1 MAKINIGNK
10 RPESHQEYT
19 KTIGGGISADNNY
32 NIEGVLNVNNYIRGR
47 NLRVSSKGNSSAAER
62 IDGELELYD
71 YSGSA
76 DIIPGS
82 QAILSFSID
91 SIPVNGTSQLTWSV
105 YPPYWNGSFN
115 FIWSVYANENEAA
128 VDYAD
133 FLNTAVFV
141 TVPELTLTAT
151 VLGNVLTISTN
162 TNTALFNNN
171 NKFFI
176 ENTTGVFTLIIGT
189 IIPASAP
196 ESFWLNGGVADIVD
210 DTSGDYTCLMS
221 TSVNGNIIAIWAS
234 DKWEESTPTPGIMT
248 INDKVMLY
256 SVNFPVRHD
265 KKFDHDKNENCLG
278 GEIYITDNN
287 LPPMYFNIK
296 DIIDS
301 FYSGSPKY
309 FEDFDYRDYIINLNN
324 PLGVMVFTGLVNVG
338 GGNGRPVGQ
347 NAYSYRAVSN
357 DGDRTNW
364 SIATPMIVIP
374 RNYTEN
380 DSPDSLFKYTST
392 RGGIANESSRT
403 AYAPKFRLRVDNF
416 QGYNY
421 IEVKRHS
428 YSNGEGL
435 GYSPPG
441 YIIQRIP
448 IVDNQ
453 FSVIEIV
460 DSLSNETDNIVIAPD
475 DDSLNATSVIRKA
488 EAIRYIRNKVLLANI
503 EYESVNLADINLVYA
518 QPYGKTGEPILKFLG
533 EKGHRDPVNAC
544 YFKSDLNG
552 EKESYSII
560 LWNEN
565 LQRTFVI
572 PIDDLDNFMFPDK
585 RKNLNGWN
593 GSKPVSDYLNNLH
606 KFVNPFNG
614 GSPMF
619 NLPSQDTNE
628 AEEVFEVVLH
638 SWKSLVSNNYPSS
651 DEYKLKQRPLI
662 GYTQVI
668 NITENSDSGSE
679 NYNVRNPISDNDTTK
694 DYKRNYSPV
703 NELDRGINSPND
715 TSAWV
720 NPGYDFETYNPG
732 GYQNHYQS
740 LGLAI
745 HGISGFPD
753 WVKAFS
759 IAKTKPANRVI
770 AQGIAVF
777 PLVEKGNTIAGYTY
791 PVDVR
796 FNLPIPGQ
804 NEPTEP
810 DTPSDEGG
818 TVINN
823 RVKAMGNVTVRP
835 AVKESA
841 KKLHIHIP
849 DIESGYLSSEIL
861 NEIIRNPSNY
871 KIQFVEP
878 VGYYTE
884 PFNGDVGT
892 VKNGDSPLYSLFG
905 EKVDMVTY
913 AKVQDEE
920 EMPTCRAELL
930 NSSPFSDR
938 YAHFAGSRYTRGDF
952 LTALGG
958 WLGGQPA
965 SAAGWKSVITNV
977 SINTDNSEG
986 KTFLEVE
993 VEDDVWLVL
1002 TTPFVKRSMDD
1013 DEVKEWQEHFYIIN
1027 IVNDSAEIP
1036 ASSTQEYLAPINF
1049 IKLDS
1054 KIGISAGLAHE
1065 EFDVVDERIED
1076 YKVVETTNEVNFV
1089 YVKKPNRDDLR
1100 FINIT
1105 EIETLFPVDLIAID
1119 SDIDNGTTTYCGKI
1133 LNGKYKT
1140 GENKVIIDDT
1150 YSYTPSTINSNKLVK
1165 GDEVKIKYNTEKPIS
1180 IFGGN
1185 IMHND
1190 ACFTYKHREC
1200 INEGRLPYVNVV
1212 PQSSFGSQFKL
1223 GIGFPTHTYKLSPK
1237 VKKHVFFDEMGTPDV
1252 QPDTEPVNV
1261 IMLNYIRQ
1269 WIILYTCQA
1278 RTNLSYVYGKFFP
1291 NQGYIERPQSW
1302 ESEKTVV
1309 ENGIFSQ
1316 YEDDYPNEKER
1327 WKLGGFGVMQLE
1339 RTNLDF
1345 SKFPE
1350 HDKLYARVSFLQ
1362 EDNIRYCTRFAWSQT
1377 RPIQNYGSPSLKTF
1391 RPFNYK
1397 DLADKAG
1404 DIHKIYISSD
1414 RYGDNVYAMC
1424 ENDICL
1430 VLMRK
1435 ATLSDAGGNIL
1446 GTTSTSDSE
1455 FLSQEQWQ
1463 NVGAKKG
1470 LQKLH
1475 KWTFTEDGNT
1485 AFYANKNGVFA
1496 FNEESFGSGKSTDI
1510 SFGQRERLINYVEE
1524 QFGTLFLTT
1533 IANGK
1538 NIVDLECQGYGFF
1551 DNKFKEY
1558 GFNVKFPIVDTTP
1571 YRIQEWEG
1579 ILTNYFDITQC
1590 QNILFEIRNNPA
1602 IITSEILVLVY
1613 NGQNENRT
1621 YYFRKQIN
1629 QEFNIIIKDNG
1640 VEQPLITLALSE
1652 EYFVLKKD
1660 TELEA
1665 WYVTAINKEMLELI
1679 QKLFVY
1685 CVKDTVKAWSSEF
1698 DYQFDSVLSVDGK
1711 KYGFRNL
1718 KCYQLEK
1725 GGQLNGENILYE
1737 LTDSI
1742 NPDKE
1747 ILEQDKEFIRIQL
1760 NTVQKLTDAENL
1772 NIDFL
1777 QPDENTIVSSLGGA
1791 SMKTYGG
1798 YGNYVTRNNTT
1809 GKRYQD
1815 QRFIYKIS
1823 YNGAD
1828 KIAISSVTV
1837 QYKMLK

>member
-10 RPESHQEYT
+10 RPENHQEYT
-19 KTIGGGISADNNY
+19 KTVGGGINADNNY
-32 NIEGVLNVNNYIRGR
+32 NIEGVLNVNSYIRGR
-47 NLRVSSKGNSSAAER
+47 NLRVSSKGNSASAER

-71 YSGSA
+71 YTEGLE
-76 DIIPGS
+76 ITP
-82 QAILSFSID
+82 
-91 SIPVNGTSQLTWSV
+91 T
-105 YPPYWNGSFN
+105 
-115 FIWSVYANENEAA
+115 
-128 VDYAD
+128 
-133 FLNTAVFV
+133 
-141 TVPELTLTAT
+141 
-151 VLGNVLTISTN
+151 
-162 TNTALFNNN
+162 
-171 NKFFI
+171 
-176 ENTTGVFTLIIGT
+176 
-189 IIPASAP
+189 
-196 ESFWLNGGVADIVD
+196 
-210 DTSGDYTCLMS
+210 DYTCLMS
-221 TSVNGNIIAIWAS
+221 TSVNGNVIAVWAS
-234 DKWEESTPTPGIMT
+234 DKWEEATPTPGIMT

-301 FYSGSPKY
+301 FNSGSPKY

-347 NAYSYRAVSN
+347 DTYSYRAVSN

-374 RNYTEN
+374 RNYAQY
-380 DSPDSLFKYTST
+380 DSPNSLFRYTST
-392 RGGIANESSRT
+392 RGDIANESSRT
-403 AYAPKFRLRVDNF
+403 AYAPKFKLRIDNF

-421 IEVKRHS
+421 IEVKRYS

-448 IVDNQ
+448 IADNQ

-460 DSLSNETDNIVIAPD
+460 DSFSNETDNIVLAPD

-503 EYESVNLADINLVYA
+503 EYEAVNLSDINLVYA

-552 EKESYSII
+552 ERESYSII

-572 PIDDLDNFMFPDK
+572 PIEDLDNFMFPDK
-585 RKNLNGWN
+585 RKNLDGWD
-593 GSKPVSDYLNNLH
+593 GSKPVSDYLNKLH
-606 KFVNPFNG
+606 KFVNSFSS

-619 NLPSQDTNE
+619 ELASQDTNDI
-628 AEEVFEVVLH
+628 EEVFEVVLH
-638 SWKSLVSNNYPSS
+638 NSASLVSNNFPSA
-651 DEYKLKQRPLI
+651 DTYQFNKRPDVANTPI
-662 GYTQVI
+662 V
-668 NITENSDSGSE
+668 NITENATSE
-679 NYNVRNPISDNDTTK
+679 SNPYNVRNPISDNDTTH
-694 DYKRNYSPV
+694 DVDRNYSPV
-703 NELDRGINSPND
+703 SQRDRGINSPND
-715 TSAWV
+715 ASIWV
-720 NPGYDFETYNPG
+720 NPGYDFQLNTPT

-777 PLVEKGNTIAGYTY
+777 PLIEKGTTIAGKE
-791 PVDVR
+791 PLLFKFR
-796 FNLPIPGQ
+796 FNLPVPGQ

-810 DTPSDEGG
+810 NTPSDAGG
-818 TVINN
+818 SIVNN
-823 RVKAMGNVTVRP
+823 LVKPIGNVAVRP

-849 DIESGYLSSEIL
+849 DIESGYLSAEIL
-861 NEIIRNPSNY
+861 DEIIRNPGNY

-884 PFNGDVGT
+884 PFNG
-892 VKNGDSPLYSLFG
+892 NGFFG
-905 EKVDMVTY
+905 HQTDMVTY
-913 AKVQDEE
+913 AKVQNSLL
-920 EMPTCRAELL
+920 MVQSGAELQ
-930 NSSPFSDR
+930 NSSPFSDYHAR
-938 YAHFAGSRYTRGDF
+938 FSGNRLVSGNIITGF
-952 LTALGG
+952 SG
-958 WLGGQPA
+958 WLGGQTP
-965 SAAGWKSVITNV
+965 SANGWKSSITNV
-977 SINTDNSEG
+977 SINTDNEEG

-993 VEDDVWLVL
+993 VEDDVWLRL
-1002 TTPFVKRSMDD
+1002 TTPFTKRSIDD
-1013 DEVKEWQEHFYIIN
+1013 DEVKEWQEHFYIVN
-1027 IVNDSAEIP
+1027 IINDSASIP

-1054 KIGISAGLAHE
+1054 KIGISSAISRE
-1065 EFDVVDERIED
+1065 EFEVVGERIED
-1076 YKVVETTNEVNFV
+1076 YKVVETTNEVNFI

-1105 EIETLFPVDLIAID
+1105 EIESLFPVDLIAID
-1119 SDIDNGTTTYCGKI
+1119 NDIDNGTTLYCGKV
-1133 LNGKYKT
+1133 LHGKYKT
-1140 GENKVIIDDT
+1140 GDNKVIIDDT
-1150 YSYTPSTINSNKLVK
+1150 FSYTASTITLNKLAI
-1165 GDEVKIKYNTEKPIS
+1165 GDEVKIKYNSEKPIS
-1180 IFGGN
+1180 VFGGN

-1190 ACFTYKHREC
+1190 ACFTYKHR
-1200 INEGRLPYVNVV
+1200 ISQKEGKLSSGMPS
-1212 PQSSFGSQFKL
+1212 QSEFGTQFKL
-1223 GIGFPTHTYKLSPK
+1223 GIGFPNHIYKLSPK
-1237 VKKHVFFDEMGTPDV
+1237 VKKHIYEDSMPGPDT
-1252 QPDTEPVNV
+1252 QPDTEPENT
-1261 IMLNYIRQ
+1261 IILNFIRQ

-1291 NQGYIERPQSW
+1291 NQGYIERPLTW
-1302 ESEKTVV
+1302 EDEKTVV

-1316 YEDDYPNEKER
+1316 YESDYPNEKER
-1327 WKLGGFGVMQLE
+1327 WQLGGFGIMQLD

-1350 HDKLYARVSFLQ
+1350 HDKLFARVSFLQ
-1362 EDNIRYCTRFAWSQT
+1362 EENIRYCTRFAWSQT
-1377 RPIQNYGSPSLKTF
+1377 RPIQNYGSPSLRTF

-1397 DLADKAG
+1397 DIADKAG

-1414 RYGDNVYAMC
+1414 KYGDNVYAMC

-1496 FNEESFGSGKSTDI
+1496 FNEESSGSGKSTDI
-1510 SFGQRERLINYVEE
+1510 SFGQRERLINYIEE
-1524 QFGTLFLTT
+1524 QFGILFLTT
-1533 IANGK
+1533 VANGK

-1579 ILTNYFDITQC
+1579 VLTNYFDITQC
-1590 QNILFEIRNNPA
+1590 QNVLFEIRNNPA

-1613 NGQNENRT
+1613 NGQNEDRT

-1629 QEFNIIIKDNG
+1629 QEFNIIVKDNG

-1685 CVKDTVKAWSSEF
+1685 CIKDTVKAWSSEF

-1747 ILEQDKEFIRIQL
+1747 ILGQDKEFVRIQL
-1760 NTVQKLTDAENL
+1760 NTVQKLTDVGNL